1 MPATKVSKA
10 VKTTKRS
17 KVSKPKKTKAVKDEV
32 VEVVVDDSVGKKS
45 SSKTTTTNID
55 LIISLLIEQFSLN
68 DKEVRTTLAEVLPST
83 SGFKKGK
90 KKKDKDAPKKGL
102 SAYMFFTMARRE
114 QVKTDGP
121 ELKFTEIT
129 QELGRLWRSMND
141 DDKAPFQTQ
150 ADADKIRYTTEMKAY
165 RLLKGIPEP
174 SEKKNNGANDP
185 TKILNTSGKYV
196 KRTGK
201 IGRAL
206 VEASA

>member
-1 MPATKVSKA
+1 MPATKVTKA
-10 VKTTKRS
+10 VKTVKRS
-17 KVSKPKKTKAVKDEV
+17 KVSKPKKKTEV
-32 VEVVVDDSVGKKS
+32 VDVPVVDDSVGKKS

-55 LIISLLIEQFSLN
+55 LIISLMIEQFDLN
-68 DKEVRTTLAEVLPST
+68 DKEVRTTLAGVLPST

-102 SAYMFFTMARRE
+102 SAYMFFTMARRA
-114 QVKTDGP
+114 QVKEDGP

-129 QELGRLWRSMND
+129 QELGRLWRAMND
-141 DDKAPFQTQ
+141 SQKAPFQTQ
-150 ADADKIRYTTEMKAY
+150 ADADKVRYSTEMEAY
-165 RLLKGIPEP
+165 RILKGIPEP
-174 SEKKNNGANDP
+174 STKKNDKVDNPDY
-185 TKILNTSGKYV
+185 ILNPESSKYV